1 MLAEEL
7 PHHTQTILVVPV
19 VELAVMVSLLTMP
32 MLVERVVGLDLF
44 QDLPLDIYQ
53 VMSHPHIKCRLVV
66 ECMQQAVEVVKKTL
80 VIVLMVLMVGVS

>member
-1 MLAEEL
+1 M
-7 PHHTQTILVVPV
+7 VV
-19 VELAVMVSLLTMP
+19 VEERIHQLVHLMVV
-32 MLVERVVGLDLF
+32 LVERVVGLDLF

-80 VIVLMVLMVGVS
+80 VIVLMVLMVELVELVELVS